1 MKTDSFWKEVLE
13 TLFREFMQ
21 FFFPKIY
28 QDIDFGK
35 GYQFLDKEFQQIT
48 KHSKSG
54 KKIVDKLVKVYLKG
68 GWETWLLIH
77 IEIQG
82 QKGTDFAQR
91 MYMYNYRIF
100 DKYRKEVISLA
111 LLTDPDP
118 NYLPNIYETKRWDF
132 YHVFK
137 FPLVKII
144 NYINYDFERAY
155 NKNIFALIV
164 QAYLKTLETEG
175 DDQTRFRW
183 KRQFILLLYE
193 LGFTHETLVQVY
205 RFIEWIMVLPDPL
218 EDRLY
223 DDLKQIEGDKT
234 MPFLTYAERKGL
246 KEGRKKGL
254 IEGIQKG
261 MQKGQI
267 LGLQKAIISVLEVK
281 FAQADQTV
289 IESVNKIQSLKKL
302 EDLLHRAKIVKSM
315 EEFAELLR
323 D

>member
-1 MKTDSFWKEVLE
+1 M
-13 TLFREFMQ
+13 
-21 FFFPKIY
+21 
-28 QDIDFGK
+28 
-35 GYQFLDKEFQQIT
+35 
-48 KHSKSG
+48 
-54 KKIVDKLVKVYLKG
+54 
-68 GWETWLLIH
+68 
-77 IEIQG
+77 
-82 QKGTDFAQR
+82 
-91 MYMYNYRIF
+91 
-100 DKYRKEVISLA
+100 
-111 LLTDPDP
+111 
-118 NYLPNIYETKRWDF
+118 
-132 YHVFK
+132 
-137 FPLVKII
+137 
-144 NYINYDFERAY
+144 
-155 NKNIFALIV
+155 IV

-254 IEGIQKG
+254 IEGK
-261 MQKGQI
+261 I
-267 LGLQKAIISVLEVK
+267 LGLQKAIVSVLEVK
-281 FAQADQTV
+281 FAKVDQAV
-289 IESVNKIQSLKKL
+289 IESVNKVQSLKKL
-302 EDLLHRAKIVKSM
+302 EDLLHQAKIVKSM

>member
-1 MKTDSFWKEVLE
+1 M
-13 TLFREFMQ
+13 
-21 FFFPKIY
+21 
-28 QDIDFGK
+28 
-35 GYQFLDKEFQQIT
+35 
-48 KHSKSG
+48 
-54 KKIVDKLVKVYLKG
+54 
-68 GWETWLLIH
+68 
-77 IEIQG
+77 
-82 QKGTDFAQR
+82 
-91 MYMYNYRIF
+91 
-100 DKYRKEVISLA
+100 
-111 LLTDPDP
+111 
-118 NYLPNIYETKRWDF
+118 
-132 YHVFK
+132 
-137 FPLVKII
+137 
-144 NYINYDFERAY
+144 
-155 NKNIFALIV
+155 
-164 QAYLKTLETEG
+164 KTLETEG

-261 MQKGQI
+261 KI
-267 LGLQKAIISVLEVK
+267 LGLQKAIVSVLEVK
-281 FAQADQTV
+281 FAQVDQTV
-289 IESVNKIQSLKKL
+289 IKSVNKIQSLKKL
-302 EDLLHRAKIVKSM
+302 EDLLHQAKIVKSM